1 MSASVT
7 VNVTDLPS
15 ISAEYTPFPLPSAA
29 VVVVNSTPLNV
40 NLSFCALFLAA
51 AASAVASI
59 PVPAMFVSDLV
70 VSEPSAALTKISFP
84 VVSLTAPLSTLT
96 DLPPRLDTTLS

>member
-29 VVVVNSTPLNV
+29 VVVNSTPLNV

-70 VSEPSAALTKISFP
+70 VSEPSAA
-84 VVSLTAPLSTLT
+84 
-96 DLPPRLDTTLS
+96 R